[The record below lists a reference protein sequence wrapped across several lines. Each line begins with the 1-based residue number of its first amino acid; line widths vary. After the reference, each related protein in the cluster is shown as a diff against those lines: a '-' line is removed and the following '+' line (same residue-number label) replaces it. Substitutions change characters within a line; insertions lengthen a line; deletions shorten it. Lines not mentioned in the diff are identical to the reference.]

1 MTDPYFV
8 LGIDRTASEDE
19 IKSAYRRLA
28 KKYHPDRPDG
38 DEAQFKRI
46 NEAYERI
53 KQGEQQQQTYTHDP
67 FGGRS
72 PYDFEDLFSQH
83 FNRQPRNSNVETTLY
98 VDLEDIINGATK
110 SITIHLKNGQ
120 TRLLDITVP
129 RGITDSTK
137 VRYQDYGEN
146 TKPGRSGD
154 LFVTFK
160 IKKHKKYQIDGY
172 DLIYPLNISI
182 REAMF
187 GTEKIIETLDK
198 RHLKLHIKAGT
209 QPNTRLRIPEGG
221 LPQKNL
227 PNGNL
232 YVEIKIKVPALTTED
247 LDKKLNDV
255 L

>member
-46 NEAYERI
+46 SEAYERI
-53 KQGEQQQQTYTHDP
+53 KQGEQQQQTYAQDP

-72 PYDFEDLFSQH
+72 PFDFEDLFSHH
-83 FNRQPRNSNVETTLY
+83 FNRQPRNNNVETTLY
-98 VDLEDIINGATK
+98 VDLEEVIHSATK
-110 SITIHLKNGQ
+110 SITIHLRNGH
-120 TRLLDITVP
+120 TRIVDITIP
-129 RGITDSTK
+129 HGITNESK
-137 VRYQDYGEN
+137 VRYQGYGEN
-146 TKPGRSGD
+146 IKPGRPGD

-160 IKKHKKYQIDGY
+160 IKNNTKFQINEY

-187 GTEKIIETLDK
+187 GTEKIIETLDN
-198 RHLKLHIKAGT
+198 RNLKLHIKAGT

-221 LPQKNL
+221 LPRRNL

-232 YVEIKIKVPALTTED
+232 YIEIKVHIPALTEQD
-247 LDKKLNDV
+247 LDKKLED
-255 L
+255 LL